1 MKFKTIINLIIVSPK
16 SVKINLSSQHLR
28 KKDVNVYKNYFL
40 ILRGQKKKLFLY
52 VFLSSE

>member
-28 KKDVNVYKNYFL
+28 KKMEMF
-40 ILRGQKKKLFLY
+40 IRIIFSFERSKKKFY